1 MLQMVLEQKVATL
14 ALFGNRYAKGISRGM
29 ILVGIISG
37 MILIKL
43 VVYYN

>member
-1 MLQMVLEQKVATL
+1 MLQMVSEQKVATL
-14 ALFGNRYAKGISRGM
+14 APFGNRYAKAISRRR